1 MKRLAQR
8 LSLVAVCAGLIS
20 CAGIPKDAFLLSPTS
35 LEDRQVQSRKF
46 ATDDEVSLLAA
57 GAAVLQDMG
66 YVLDETESKLGL
78 ITASKEADATNA
90 SQIVGAVVLAM
101 FTGAVTPID
110 KEQKIRVSFVTLPSA
125 TDKGNYIARITF
137 QRIIWSTDGK
147 VSRVETIKEPDIYEG
162 FFDKLSKSVFLE
174 AYKI

>member
-1 MKRLAQR
+1 MKRPAQC
-8 LSLVAVCAGLIS
+8 LSLVAVCAALIS
-20 CAGIPKDAFLLSPTS
+20 CAGTPKDAFMLSPTS

-46 ATDDEVSLLAA
+46 TTDNEVSLLSA

-66 YVLDETESKLGL
+66 YVLDETDSKLGL
-78 ITASKEADATNA
+78 ITASKQADATNA
-90 SQIVGAVVLAM
+90 GQIVGAVVLAM

-125 TDKGNYIARITF
+125 TDKGSYIARITF
-137 QRIIWSTDGK
+137 QRIVWNSEGQIA
-147 VSRVETIKEPDIYEG
+147 RVETIKEPEIYEG

-174 AYKI
+174 AFKI